1 MSQEQCVARVG
12 TPVAL
17 GHPVRRELPVQQDL
31 HYSVFHWCASLRM
44 AAEVH
49 RVAAM
54 GRDNLPTGLG
64 GGAVVHELRECVSG
78 ELLLFPRLGQGAG
91 GEKKEERDTPHVF
104 LIERPRES
112 DRQLGRRGTF
122 PPALPAPFPAPN
134 PLPYAYGGK

>member
-64 GGAVVHELRECVSG
+64 GGAVVHELREGVSG

-91 GEKKEERDTPHVF
+91 GEKKEERDMPHVF
-104 LIERPRES
+104 LIGRLRES
-112 DRQLGRRGTF
+112 ERQLGHGATF
-122 PPALPAPFPAPN
+122 PPCLSRPFPPSKSAFPCR
-134 PLPYAYGGK
+134 GGK